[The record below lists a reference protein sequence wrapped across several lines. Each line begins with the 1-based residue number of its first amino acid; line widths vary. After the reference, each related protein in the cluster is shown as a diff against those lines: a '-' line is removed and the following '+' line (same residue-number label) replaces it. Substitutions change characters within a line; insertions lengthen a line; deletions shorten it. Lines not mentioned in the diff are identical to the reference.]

1 MKIGITI
8 NLGNYESLRVESSE
22 HDNLIDAIFEL
33 KDVLENWK
41 YIVDRTE
48 FWIRRMNMLLKQL
61 EEKRKWEN

>member
-22 HDNLIDAIFEL
+22 HDNLIDAVFEL